1 MKHPKISLL
10 GALLL
15 SSLFLNPLNS
25 DPTLGNCEVFPTNNI
40 WNTPVDTLPLHP
52 FSESYVRSIGAQ
64 KKLKADFG
72 SGLWEGMPVGIPFI
86 LRLVPILSQYLFNIL
101 MKVNLDRIQSRIT
114 HL

>member
-1 MKHPKISLL
+1 MNLL

-64 KKLKADFG
+64 KKLKRISALGFG
-72 SGLWEGMPVGIPFI
+72 RECQLEF
-86 LRLVPILSQYLFNIL
+86 
-101 MKVNLDRIQSRIT
+101 
-114 HL
+114 HLY

>member
-1 MKHPKISLL
+1 MNLL

-64 KKLKADFG
+64 KKLKDGFR
-72 SGLWEGMPVGIPFI
+72 LWALGGNANWNSIYTNVWC
-86 LRLVPILSQYLFNIL
+86 
-101 MKVNLDRIQSRIT
+101 QSCPSIF
-114 HL
+114 

>member
-1 MKHPKISLL
+1 M

-64 KKLKADFG
+64 K
-72 SGLWEGMPVGIPFI
+72 
-86 LRLVPILSQYLFNIL
+86 N
-101 MKVNLDRIQSRIT
+101 
-114 HL
+114 